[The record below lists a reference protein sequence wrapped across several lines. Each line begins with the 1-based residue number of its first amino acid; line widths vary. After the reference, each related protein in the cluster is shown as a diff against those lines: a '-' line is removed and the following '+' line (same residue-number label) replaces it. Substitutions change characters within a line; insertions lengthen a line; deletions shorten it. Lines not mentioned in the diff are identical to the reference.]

1 MALSKLVDLLFR
13 AQQAAEAYRR
23 LQDED
28 DE

>member
-1 MALSKLVDLLFR
+1 MALGRLVDLLFR
-13 AQQAAEAYRR
+13 AQQAAEAYKR